1 MGIGSRSAEPREQSR
16 FRDLP
21 FLNYRN
27 LCGSQSIPC
36 LFYLFEE
43 QQYCSAISIPAVV
56 GTRVTKG
63 GQIMPIM
70 EDQRQER
77 IFRDYPTDRYDRG
90 DYLVRDRDYRKP
102 RERVESNALAVV
114 AASSSIKTIGGVA
127 VAVLAILALIGVI
140 PRISM
145 AIAGI
150 VFGASILFEGL
161 GITGEYRKL
170 ARLLADTSPE
180 RFELAGST
188 GLEVAVGVAAIA
200 LAILALIGVEPA
212 TLIPVLIITGGTG
225 LMIAVGTVHRLNDF
239 RLTTLGVSDLG
250 RRLHNEWI
258 AGGAIVQTLAGLAA
272 LVLGILSLIWAGTT
286 PAGYGTLAQI
296 GMICLGVAAAIG
308 GGAIAGRSTMLYRR
322 S

>member
-1 MGIGSRSAEPREQSR
+1 
-16 FRDLP
+16 
-21 FLNYRN
+21 
-27 LCGSQSIPC
+27 
-36 LFYLFEE
+36 
-43 QQYCSAISIPAVV
+43 
-56 GTRVTKG
+56 
-63 GQIMPIM
+63 MPIM
-70 EDQRQER
+70 EDRQRER
-77 IFRDYPTDRYDRG
+77 IVRDFPAGRYDPG
-90 DYLVRDRDYRKP
+90 DYLVSDRDYRERKG
-102 RERVESNALAVV
+102 RVEPRALAVV
-114 AASSSIKTIGGVA
+114 AASSSIKTIGGIA
-127 VAVLAILALIGVI
+127 VAVLAILALIGII
-140 PRISM
+140 PRIFM

-150 VFGASILFEGL
+150 VFGAAMLFEGL

-170 ARLLADTSPE
+170 ARWLADTSPE

-188 GLEVAVGVAAIA
+188 GIEVAVGVATIA
-200 LAILALIGVEPA
+200 LGILALIGIEPD
-212 TLIPVLIITGGTG
+212 TLIPVLIITGGAG
-225 LMIAVGTVHRLNDF
+225 LMIAVGTVHRLNDL
-239 RLTTLGVSDLG
+239 RLTTLGVSDIG